1 MEDVTM
7 CCDAKVKHIMMI
19 PLDSLQIYFNSSLEL
34 QQELISHG
42 FYVPKSP
49 DGSISMPL
57 PIIYSN
63 FRGWLVPR
71 EPITIEKLILPE
83 WLGLTPLQL
92 NWKEV
97 KVKGKSKRGFE
108 IPEEEIYVN
117 IGVDDGSVVFDIDVR
132 GYHLERA
139 SIRQVNP
146 EKWTNWMM
154 FYIDLNY
161 LSNLINT
168 LCSNFVKT
176 LFKALP
182 KVESERL
189 QGGKEVTYYVPI
201 EVKDYSF
208 CLGCFDLALLYLKR
222 KAEEHCRYY
231 PSKPFCRD
239 IESGVKG
246 LRLRL
251 TYSRNIEAFAKV
263 GIAKIKGKRPQIMVK
278 VASTG
283 PTIKIKGI
291 LKEEVEGKA
300 RGSLIHC
307 THEERRQYVVLDIGK
322 FCNALMAVKGYI
334 NKLPRE

>member
-1 MEDVTM
+1 MY
-7 CCDAKVKHIMMI
+7 CDAEVKHVMTI

-49 DGSISMPL
+49 DGNISMPL

-63 FRGWLVPR
+63 FRGWLTPR
-71 EPITIEKLILPE
+71 EPITIERLILPE
-83 WLGLTPLQL
+83 WLGLTPQQL

-97 KVKGKSKRGFE
+97 KVEGKSRRGFE
-108 IPEEEIYVN
+108 IPEEEMYVN
-117 IGVDDGSVVFDIDVR
+117 IGVLGDDSIVFDIDVKS
-132 GYHLERA
+132 YHLERA

-146 EKWTNWMM
+146 ERWTNWMM

-161 LSNLINT
+161 LDKLTNT

-176 LFKALP
+176 LLKSLP
-182 KVESERL
+182 KVEPERQ
-189 QGGKEVTYYVPI
+189 QGGKEMTYYAP
-201 EVKDYSF
+201 VKIKDFSF
-208 CLGCFDLALLYLKR
+208 CLGCFDLALLYLRR

-231 PSKPFCRD
+231 SSKSFCRD
-239 IESGVKG
+239 IESEVKS

-251 TYSRNIEAFAKV
+251 TYSQNIKTFAKV

-278 VASTG
+278 VASTE
-283 PTIKIKGI
+283 PTIKIKGV
-291 LKEEVEGKA
+291 LKEEIEGKA
-300 RGSLIHC
+300 RGNLIHC
-307 THEERRQYVVLDIGK
+307 THEERKQYVVLDIRG
-322 FCNALMAVKGYI
+322 FCNALTAVKSYI